1 MDIAIANSFGALVLC
16 LLINEKDASEKE
28 SRYFIPEEEN
38 RGESVINSDINITS
52 SPIKW
57 EEGVSMN
64 IMGTGELM
72 VNKVNKVE
80 KMEISQNGEERVSEE
95 GSEKRVEIEDSHIY
109 SGNNMQSN
117 NIFESKYDVTVSEL
131 DSPRFSYQE
140 GDPDSN
146 KSNDMQ
152 FMSIQPF
159 NSSEPKL
166 RVMATLDKDTITE
179 LAAIGRQINVI
190 ITDLDNTENLQNN
203 KQNTYSFSDN
213 NEDYDYPKEETKEE
227 QPLSERNSDKE
238 EGDSKILTMEETE
251 KLEEL
256 TVGEIENDF
265 GEEGE
270 ISVFGHESAYRDTL
284 RDSHINIYPDTL
296 SKRDTLKYFKTE
308 EEEEEKLPE
317 EAKEECI

>member
-1 MDIAIANSFGALVLC
+1 
-16 LLINEKDASEKE
+16 
-28 SRYFIPEEEN
+28 
-38 RGESVINSDINITS
+38 
-52 SPIKW
+52 
-57 EEGVSMN
+57 
-64 IMGTGELM
+64 
-72 VNKVNKVE
+72 
-80 KMEISQNGEERVSEE
+80 
-95 GSEKRVEIEDSHIY
+95 
-109 SGNNMQSN
+109 
-117 NIFESKYDVTVSEL
+117 
-131 DSPRFSYQE
+131 
-140 GDPDSN
+140 
-146 KSNDMQ
+146 
-152 FMSIQPF
+152 
-159 NSSEPKL
+159 
-166 RVMATLDKDTITE
+166 MATLDKDTITE